1 MRSRVYETVERP
13 SVRLS
18 ICSSVCLSRRSTA
31 ATAAGGFPAE
41 RIMGRKYRS
50 IAARRASCGRRAAC
64 AGAQQ
69 QCAVLQADV
78 GSVTLT
84 ADRGG

>member
-1 MRSRVYETVERP
+1 MKRSSVRP
-13 SVRLS
+13 SVWLS
-18 ICSSVCLSRRSTA
+18 VYPFVYPVDRQQQQWP
-31 ATAAGGFPAE
+31 AGFLPSAL
-41 RIMGRKYRS
+41 RS